1 MANLVPRPGKGSR
14 PGGLVRQAQNAIE
27 RRVQSSHEEVVL
39 QQSRFLARTL
49 TWALIGCTG
58 FALAWLSLAQ
68 TEEVVVAPGKLEP
81 IGDVKTIQV
90 PVGGV
95 LDEMLVKDGERVG
108 KGQVLMR
115 LDNEATK
122 DRELSLIKTISAKQ
136 QQQQLKE
143 VELQRYLN
151 FNDTE
156 QGVLRQNLVL
166 EQEILGRLESL
177 KKVGA
182 SAELQYLQQR
192 NRVRDVEGELAKT
205 SVDRQR
211 QVAILEQSVQ
221 QLRGELADL
230 QSKLTELRVNIRYQD
245 IRSPVDGVVFDLK
258 PTGPGFV
265 AQGSEP
271 VMKIVPYNN
280 LKAKVEIDSSKIGFV
295 RVGKPVDISIDSFP
309 STDFG
314 VLQGTVKR
322 IGSDALPPDQLKQ
335 TYRYPAEI
343 QLSSQQLQLKGG
355 ATLPL
360 QVGMSLT
367 ANIKL
372 RKVSY
377 LQLLLGEF
385 KNKTD
390 SLKRL

>member
-1 MANLVPRPGKGSR
+1 MSDLVPRGKSVQPGA
-14 PGGLVRQAQNAIE
+14 LVRAAQNAIE
-27 RRVQSSHEEVVL
+27 RRVQSSHDQMGL
-39 QQSRFLARTL
+39 QQSRVLARAL
-49 TWALIGCTG
+49 TWTLIGCSG
-58 FALAWLSLAQ
+58 FGVLWLTFAQ

-95 LDEMLVKDGERVG
+95 LDEMLVKEGERVS
-108 KGQVLMR
+108 KGQVLLR
-115 LDNEATK
+115 LDNETTK
-122 DRELSLIKTISAKQ
+122 DREISLQKTIAAKQ
-136 QQQQLKE
+136 QQLNLKE
-143 VELQRYLN
+143 VELQRYLSL
-151 FNDTE
+151 NDTE
-156 QGVLRQNLVL
+156 QRVLRQNLVL
-166 EQEILGRLESL
+166 EQEILDRFAALQRN
-177 KKVGA
+177 GA
-182 SAELQYLQQR
+182 SAELQVLQQR
-192 NRVRDVEGELAKT
+192 NKVREVQGELAKT
-205 SVDRQR
+205 MMDRER
-211 QVAILEQSVQ
+211 QVAILQQAVQ

-295 RVGKPVDISIDSFP
+295 KVGKPVDLSIDSFP
-309 STDFG
+309 SSDFG
-314 VLQGTVKR
+314 VLHGTVKR

-343 QLSSQQLQLKGG
+343 ELASQQLQVKSG
-355 ATLPL
+355 TQLPL

-385 KNKTD
+385 KDKAE
-390 SLKRL
+390 SLRQL

>member
-1 MANLVPRPGKGSR
+1 
-14 PGGLVRQAQNAIE
+14 VRAAQNAIE
-27 RRVQSSHEEVVL
+27 RRVQSSHDQMGL
-39 QQSRFLARTL
+39 QQSRVLARAL
-49 TWALIGCTG
+49 TWTLIGCSG
-58 FALAWLSLAQ
+58 FGVLWLTFAQ

-95 LDEMLVKDGERVG
+95 LDEMLVKEGERVS
-108 KGQVLMR
+108 KGQVLLR
-115 LDNEATK
+115 LDNETTK
-122 DRELSLIKTISAKQ
+122 DREISLQKTIAAKQ
-136 QQQQLKE
+136 QQLNLKE
-143 VELQRYLN
+143 VELQRYLSL
-151 FNDTE
+151 NDTE
-156 QGVLRQNLVL
+156 QRVLRQNLVL
-166 EQEILGRLESL
+166 EQEILDRFAALQRN
-177 KKVGA
+177 GA
-182 SAELQYLQQR
+182 SAELQVLQQR
-192 NRVRDVEGELAKT
+192 NKVREVQGELAKT
-205 SVDRQR
+205 MMDRER
-211 QVAILEQSVQ
+211 QVAILQQAVQ

-295 RVGKPVDISIDSFP
+295 KVGKPVDLSIDSFP
-309 STDFG
+309 SSDFG
-314 VLQGTVKR
+314 VLHGTVKR

-343 QLSSQQLQLKGG
+343 ELASQQLQVKSG
-355 ATLPL
+355 AQLPL

-385 KNKTD
+385 KDKAE
-390 SLKRL
+390 SLRQL